1 MSTDLSA
8 CHPGDGIEVL
18 SRLPGLAEPLLQI
31 DLEREL
37 QQLRGAVSRQRE
49 TGRSSKTLA
58 KYPDFR
64 IVLILMKG
72 GTQMRQHRAEGRIS
86 IQQLKGQVCIHL
98 ADRKV
103 NVSAG
108 HLLVLDCGVLHD
120 VEALEES
127 ALLLTISWRRD
138 KKTDASEAFSTGQRH
153 LDEEALS
160 RMDDEGGSND
170 ASAGSR
176 DAVANATSKSKA
188 WTSSRW
194 S

>member
-1 MSTDLSA
+1 MHGEKVFIMATNLSA
-8 CHPGDGIEVL
+8 CHPGDGIEAL
-18 SRLPGLAEPLLQI
+18 NRLPGLAEPLLQI

-37 QQLRGAVSRQRE
+37 QQLRREDSWQRE

-72 GTQMRQHRAEGRIS
+72 GTRMRQHRAEGRIS

-108 HLLVLDCGVLHD
+108 QLLVLDCGVLHD

-127 ALLLTISWRRD
+127 AILLTISWRRES
-138 KKTDASEAFSTGQRH
+138 DASESFSATQRH
-153 LDEEALS
+153 LDEEAVS
-160 RMDDEGGSND
+160 RMDDEGGAPD
-170 ASAGSR
+170 GAVRPPSAARKAGPGS
-176 DAVANATSKSKA
+176 
-188 WTSSRW
+188 
-194 S
+194 